1 MNKKDTILI
10 VIVFIIS
17 IAIILG
23 YKLFEKD
30 GIKKALVYYEND
42 LVLTI
47 DLTENIEKTYYVEGY
62 NGKVKILAGNGKVS
76 VDEENS
82 PLHLCSKQGYISKSY
97 ETIVCLPNKVIIK
110 IDNIDELDA
119 IVK

>member
-1 MNKKDTILI
+1 MNKKDTNLI
-10 VIVFIIS
+10 IIIFTIS
-17 IAIILG
+17 IIIILG
-23 YKLFEKD
+23 YRLFEKD
-30 GIKKALVYYEND
+30 GIKNALVYYEND
-42 LVLTI
+42 LILTI
-47 DLTENIEKTYYVEGY
+47 DLTTEEKTYYVDGY
-62 NGKVKILAGNGKVS
+62 NGKIKILAGNGRVS

-110 IDNIDELDA
+110 IENKDELDA

>member
-1 MNKKDTILI
+1 MNKKDTTLI
-10 VIVFIIS
+10 VIVLAIS
-17 IAIILG
+17 IIIIFG

-30 GIKKALVYYEND
+30 GVKNALVYYKDN
-42 LVLTI
+42 LILTI
-47 DLTENIEKTYYVEGY
+47 DLTIKEKKAYYVNGY
-62 NGKVKILAGNGKVS
+62 NGKVKILAGNGRVM